1 MHAKTAKFFIEFL
14 RELCGIPLR
23 ILRENFIPRKD
34 RRVGRTQR
42 TQSFLLDFLASF
54 AVFLCAFCVKISF
67 LAKNAE
73 LDARKERR
81 AFYWISWRALRHS
94 FAHFA

>member
-23 ILRENFIPRKD
+23 ILRENFIPRKE
-34 RRVGRTQR
+34 RRVGCTQR

-54 AVFLCAFCVKISF
+54 AAFLCAFCVKIFGFSQRPQRSSFNF
-67 LAKNAE
+67 LARLAKLLCAAAAKSN
-73 LDARKERR
+73 
-81 AFYWISWRALRHS
+81 H
-94 FAHFA
+94 